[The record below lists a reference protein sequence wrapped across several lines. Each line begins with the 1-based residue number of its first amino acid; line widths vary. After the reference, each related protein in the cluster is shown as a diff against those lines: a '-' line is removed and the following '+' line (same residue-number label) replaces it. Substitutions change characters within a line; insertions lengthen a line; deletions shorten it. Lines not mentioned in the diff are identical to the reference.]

1 MSRVVALALVATLV
15 VSALLLTGFSATATA
30 GASGASVSP
39 ASTPPAVSWTA
50 SEYCASDARPGFLG
64 FVVPYCP
71 VGAGYAA
78 PPVTMY
84 NVTGAATGVPV
95 WTAAAN
101 NSSGEVVILANS
113 VLTQPTA
120 QPVYDFPTM
129 WAYFPSR
136 GWLNLTAASALGTTP
151 GTLGYDLEVSGG
163 CMAWD
168 PTEHYFL
175 VVAGQDKASG
185 NGWTFTYAPGS
196 NPLPGGTWTNRS
208 SEVTGWAMT
217 SCEMAWDPPTQEMLL
232 YGPALGGTGADF
244 WYWSGNGG
252 WAGSYP
258 TASYGG
264 PPCAFNATA
273 AYDPV
278 SQKVVFFGG
287 STAGCTSRP
296 SPVLSYT
303 YVWMGST
310 SWSNLS
316 SVLTV
321 TPPGR
326 AWATLSTT
334 AFGAVLMGGDASP
347 TDPAAG
353 VLNDTWLFDGLWVP
367 ETLALS
373 AGSGTFCPRYA
384 ASAGSLNSTAFLLFG
399 GGTTGTGSCDPQPFM
414 GGLYAL
420 NDTWTVSGVALPPSN
435 PQENQ
440 TGLPC
445 TDAQLSWTNPMPPYG
460 LSIVNDTVYLYG
472 STGTLVQT
480 ISTNG
485 PATSVVVTG
494 LACGSSYTFQV
505 RGWFSDG
512 APSPLSAALSFLTGS
527 AAGNGQG
534 GGGGS
539 SGSGLDLTLVAIVV
553 VVTVVAI
560 AVVGMSARRRRPRGR
575 ER

>member
-1 MSRVVALALVATLV
+1 VSRALVLALVATLV
-15 VSALLLTGFSATATA
+15 VSALLLTGLSATATA

-39 ASTPPAVSWTA
+39 ASTPAAVSWTA
-50 SEYCASDARPGFLG
+50 SEYCASDAQPGFLG
-64 FVVPYCP
+64 FVVPYCAR
-71 VGAGYAA
+71 GAGYAA
-78 PPVTMY
+78 PPVVMY
-84 NVTGAATGVPV
+84 NVTGATTGVPV
-95 WTAAAN
+95 WMSAAN

-129 WAYFPSR
+129 WAYLSSR
-136 GWLNLTAASALGTTP
+136 GWLNLTAASALGTAP
-151 GTLGYDLEVSGG
+151 GTFGYDLKVSGG

-168 PTEHYFL
+168 PAEHYFL
-175 VVAGQDKASG
+175 AVAGQDKASG

-196 NPLPGGTWTNRS
+196 NPVPGGTWTNQS
-208 SEVTGWAMT
+208 SEVIGWAMT

-244 WYWSGNGG
+244 SYWSGNGG

-258 TASYGG
+258 TSSYGG

-273 AYDPV
+273 TYDPV

-303 YVWMGST
+303 YAWTGSV
-310 SWSNLS
+310 SWSNLTS
-316 SVLTV
+316 SLTV

-326 AWATLSTT
+326 EWATFATT
-334 AFGAVLMGGDASP
+334 AFGAVLMGGDTAP
-347 TDPAAG
+347 TNPSTGA
-353 VLNDTWLFDGLWVP
+353 LNDTWLFHGQWVQVS
-367 ETLALS
+367 LALG

-384 ASAGSLNSTAFLLFG
+384 ASAGSLNYTSFLLFG
-399 GGTTGTGSCDPQPFM
+399 GGTTGTGSCSPTPFM

-420 NDTWTVSGVALPPSN
+420 NDTWTVEGVASPATNLQS
-435 PQENQ
+435 NQ

-445 TDAQLSWTNPMPPYG
+445 TDAQLSWTNPTPPYG

-472 STGTLVQT
+472 SSGTLVQT
-480 ISTNG
+480 IGTNG
-485 PATSVVVTG
+485 PATSVVATG
-494 LACGSSYTFQV
+494 LTCGASYTFRV

-512 APSPLSAALSFLTGS
+512 AASPLSAALSFLTGS
-527 AAGNGQG
+527 AAGSGQG
-534 GGGGS
+534 GGGGA
-539 SGSGLDLTLVAIVV
+539 SGGGLDLTLIAIVAVV
-553 VVTVVAI
+553 VVAAI
-560 AVVGMSARRRRPRGR
+560 AVVGMSARRRRPGGR

>member
-1 MSRVVALALVATLV
+1 MKPALALVLVTVLV
-15 VSALLLTGFSATATA
+15 VSALAVPGPAAPVAA
-30 GASGASVSP
+30 GSSRGVVTP
-39 ASTPPAVSWTA
+39 ASIPSAVSWTA
-50 SEYCASDARPGFLG
+50 SEYCASDAHPGFLG

-84 NVTGAATGVPV
+84 NVTGATTGVPV
-95 WTAAAN
+95 WTSAAN

-129 WAYFPSR
+129 WAYLPSR

-151 GTLGYDLEVSGG
+151 GTLGYDLTVSGG

-175 VVAGQDKASG
+175 AVAGQDKASG

-208 SEVTGWAMT
+208 SEVIGWAMT
-217 SCEMAWDPPTQEMLL
+217 SCEMAWDPPSQEMLL
-232 YGPALGGTGADF
+232 YGPALGGTGAEF

-258 TASYGG
+258 TSSYGG
-264 PPCAFNATA
+264 PPCAFNATV

-278 SQKVVFFGG
+278 SQKVVWFGG
-287 STAGCTSRP
+287 STAGCTSHP

-303 YVWMGST
+303 YAWTGSV

-316 SVLTV
+316 SSLTV

-326 AWATLSTT
+326 EWATFSTT

-347 TDPAAG
+347 TDPTAG
-353 VLNDTWLFDGLWVP
+353 VLNDTWLFDGQWVP
-367 ETLALS
+367 ESLALS

-384 ASAGSLNSTAFLLFG
+384 ASAGSLNATSFLLFG

-420 NDTWTVSGVALPPSN
+420 NDTWTVAGVALPPSN

-445 TDAQLSWTNPMPPYG
+445 TDAQLSWTNPTPPYG

-472 STGTLVQT
+472 ASGTLVQT

-494 LACGSSYTFQV
+494 LTCGTSYTFQV

-534 GGGGS
+534 GGGS
-539 SGSGLDLTLVAIVV
+539 SGNGTDLTLIVVGVAVAVVAVV
-553 VVTVVAI
+553 VV
-560 AVVGMSARRRRPRGR
+560 GLSLHRRRPGGR